1 MTIQGHSSLLLIEP
15 EPSCAQ
21 AICKTLDHHY
31 GHASVHAVTS
41 LSQALA
47 YGLEHIN
54 MVLTSL
60 HLEDASGMAVL
71 DQLLDHR
78 PDLPVVIIT
87 GLSDF
92 ELAMAAIQRGACDY
106 LVKAGDYQFALPI
119 LVEKNLAIH
128 RTRQENL
135 RLHQELTRTLDEL
148 RHKNMQLEDAVK
160 QLQTIAATDPLT
172 GLANRRAIDL
182 AMEQTFTQCHRYG
195 RDLACIM
202 TDIDGF
208 KQYNDALGHQ
218 AGDQLLIQLARVLEA
233 NCRRSDVAG
242 RFGGDEFIVL
252 LPETDSSTARLV
264 AKRIAEQFELGW
276 ETLRARGGP
285 PVRCSLS
292 MGLACLRLAGAVSVE
307 QLLQQAD
314 QALYHAKTSG
324 KARLCVFNAT
334 TQPTHDI
341 RPATA
346 LEDRVLA
353 AKA

>member
-1 MTIQGHSSLLLIEP
+1 MAIQGNPSLLLIEP
-15 EPSCAQ
+15 EQECAS
-21 AICKTLDHHY
+21 AISRVLCNHY
-31 GHASVHAVTS
+31 GHESVLPVRT

-47 YGLEHIN
+47 YGLERVE
-54 MVLTSL
+54 MVLSSL
-60 HLEDASGMAVL
+60 HLDDASGMEVL

-106 LVKAGDYQFALPI
+106 LVKAGDYLFALPI

-148 RHKNMQLEDAVK
+148 RHKNKQLEDAVS
-160 QLQTIAATDPLT
+160 QLEAIAATDPLT

-182 AMEQTFTQCHRYG
+182 ALNQAFTHCHRYG

-202 TDIDGF
+202 IDLDGF
-208 KQYNDALGHQ
+208 KQYNDAFGHQ
-218 AGDQLLIQLARVLEA
+218 SGDQLLMQLARVLEA
-233 NCRRSDVAG
+233 NCRRADVAG

-264 AKRIAEQFELGW
+264 AKRISEQFEIGW
-276 ETLRARGGP
+276 ESLRQKGGP

-292 MGLACLRLAGAVSVE
+292 MGLACLRLAGATSPE
-307 QLLQQAD
+307 QLLLQAD
-314 QALYHAKTSG
+314 KALYNAKTTG
-324 KARLCVFNAT
+324 KSRLCVFNPST
-334 TQPTHDI
+334 PV
-341 RPATA
+341 
-346 LEDRVLA
+346 LEHVPVGG
-353 AKA
+353 